1 MAAARSAPGAAIES
15 GCPCRTNRYA
25 RPSTISRVTMAP
37 SVTKGRRLWRRAV
50 WSGRRHTP
58 RLSNRCPMPCQSG
71 VTGRVARQTK
81 TARQAGIE
89 ASSTVPH
96 CQGASAHPK
105 APTRRR
111 AVVAG
116 SRPNVGSSSH
126 QSQTSPDTRPRLRRR
141 IAARSGVPAPPWM
154 KTRIWRSLVER
165 ATSRNEGS
173 RAARVISSSSASGTE
188 GAVLRSGGAYGA
200 SVESMGARCRSTT
213 ATAVVESG
221 DARGSSETRSGGRAY
236 ARCSTSSVALS
247 DTGLASSKRPSFP
260 LIVIWRG
267 KLTETTAP
275 ATGAP
280 AGSRT
285 SPITRKGRGARC
297 AAAAEVAHTTTS
309 ATPSPFGIT
318 RTATR
323 LLRHT
328 TLVPAELAVQGGGI
342 DAEHLGGAGLVAALA
357 LQHPGD
363 VGTLDHVE
371 GGVGVRPLRDEG
383 LDAALR
389 QLVGQGREVDR
400 RCLAEHHRPLEGV
413 LELADVAGPVVGE
426 QRALRVFRERLRLL
440 VALLGDAAQELL
452 PQDLDIVAPVA
463 QWREMDGDHVQPVV
477 QVGTEAAALDVV
489 LEVAVG
495 GRHDP
500 DVHGNGLGTAHGDR
514 LPLLQHAQQLHLR
527 GGRHL
532 ADLVQEERAAARR
545 GEQTLL
551 VPNRTRERSLHVAEQ
566 LGLEEALRERA
577 AVQRK
582 ESAIRARG
590 QLVDVA
596 RDDLLPRARL
606 SLDQHRALGGRH
618 LLGELQHLREGAR
631 LAQRLHEP
639 GALAPPDLLLEL
651 LVLGLE
657 EALLRRAPANRDEV
671 VVRERLLDVVKR
683 PLVHRL
689 DRALE
694 RGLGGHQD
702 DRGLRV
708 LVPHRGEDLGARNA
722 RHLGVG

>member
-1 MAAARSAPGAAIES
+1 MPVPDQPVRPSVEHLEGDHGAVRHEGTAIVETGCLVGQAPHPEAVQPMPHALPVGSDREGRAANQNGAPGRDRGFEHGSPLPGSVGSPEGADAKARGCRRVETERRIEQPPEPDLA
-15 GCPCRTNRYA
+15 GHAP
-25 RPSTISRVTMAP
+25 PSATQD
-37 SVTKGRRLWRRAV
+37 RRAI
-50 WSGRRHTP
+50 RRP
-58 RLSNRCPMPCQSG
+58 RPTVDENSDLA
-71 VTGRVARQTK
+71 VTGRARD
-81 TARQAGIE
+81 
-89 ASSTVPH
+89 VP
-96 CQGASAHPK
+96 Q
-105 APTRRR
+105 RRK
-111 AVVAG
+111 
-116 SRPNVGSSSH
+116 
-126 QSQTSPDTRPRLRRR
+126 PR
-141 IAARSGVPAPPWM
+141 G
-154 KTRIWRSLVER
+154 
-165 ATSRNEGS
+165 
-173 RAARVISSSSASGTE
+173 
-188 GAVLRSGGAYGA
+188 
-200 SVESMGARCRSTT
+200 
-213 ATAVVESG
+213 
-221 DARGSSETRSGGRAY
+221 
-236 ARCSTSSVALS
+236 ALS
-247 DTGLASSKRPSFP
+247 DTGVASSKRPSFP
-260 LIVIWRG
+260 VNVTWRG
-267 KLTETTAP
+267 KLTQTTAP

-285 SPITRKGRGARC
+285 SPITRKGRGACC
-297 AAAAEVAHTTTS
+297 AAAAEVAHTTTN

-318 RTATR
+318 RTATQ
-323 LLRHT
+323 LLRYT

-463 QWREMDGDHVQPVV
+463 QWREMNGDHVQPVV
-477 QVGTEAAALDVV
+477 QVGAETAALDVV

-495 GRHDP
+495 GGHDP
-500 DVHGNGLGTAHGDR
+500 DVHGNGLGAAHGDR
-514 LPLLQHAQQLHLR
+514 LPLLQHARQLHLR

-551 VPNRTRERSLHVAEQ
+551 VPNRTRERSLHVPEQ
-566 LGLEEALRERA
+566 LRLEEALRERA

-582 ESAIRARG
+582 ESPVRARG
-590 QLVDVA
+590 QLAAVA

-618 LLGELQHLREGAR
+618 LLGELQHLLEGAR

-657 EALLRRAPANRDEV
+657 EALLRRAPANRDE
-671 VVRERLLDVVKR
+671 
-683 PLVHRL
+683 
-689 DRALE
+689 
-694 RGLGGHQD
+694 G
-702 DRGLRV
+702 
-708 LVPHRGEDLGARNA
+708 
-722 RHLGVG
+722 